1 MLFSLHVSMFP
12 VIMLQAIYYC
22 SSRLDL
28 KTVLLSTDSYL
39 VLWSLV
45 TFMLEWPIIKDSI
58 WNGWPSHP
66 QELEHSATAFHDQFH
81 PLLRSISVLKYD
93 QLQTVKQLP
102 SSQE

>member
-12 VIMLQAIYYC
+12 VIMLRAIPFLFIAF
-22 SSRLDL
+22 RF
-28 KTVLLSTDSYL
+28 KTVLLPTDSYL